1 MKGKLYIHFSVDF
14 PESGFFSTE
23 QCKVLTTI
31 LPSGPRLTEMDLD
44 DCEET
49 ILENVNMEEEL
60 RRKHF
65 WLLQIENEQKNNDV
79 RSISNLCYFAS
90 VNLSL
95 AACIFIH

>member
-23 QCKVLTTI
+23 QCKVLETV

-60 RRKHF
+60 RRKPQQSAHEAYEEEEEAGAPRV
-65 WLLQIENEQKNNDV
+65 QCAQQ
-79 RSISNLCYFAS
+79 
-90 VNLSL
+90 
-95 AACIFIH
+95 

>member
-14 PESGFFSTE
+14 PEAGFFSTE
-23 QCKVLTTI
+23 QCKVLETV

-60 RRKHF
+60 RRKQQQSAHEAYEEEEEEAGAPRV
-65 WLLQIENEQKNNDV
+65 QCAQQ
-79 RSISNLCYFAS
+79 
-90 VNLSL
+90 
-95 AACIFIH
+95 